1 MTVEYVRIDWPE
13 PDEPRQARRCTT
25 RDCDYTPRVEGE
37 CWLCP
42 DCAEKRRREREALRE
57 ALAGVMACLD
67 NPGLSERERDR
78 ARGAALAAL
87 RTAQGG

>member
-1 MTVEYVRIDWPE
+1 VEYVRIDWPT

-42 DCAEKRRREREALRE
+42 HCVEKRRREREALVDACE
-57 ALAGVMACLD
+57 AALETLD
-67 NPGLSERERDR
+67 HAEVTRWEQEVADR
-78 ARGAALAAL
+78 LRAALALAKEE
-87 RTAQGG
+87 TS

>member
-1 MTVEYVRIDWPE
+1 MKFVRINCPE

-42 DCAEKRRREREALRE
+42 HCVEKRRREREALRDACE
-57 ALAGVMACLD
+57 AALETLD
-67 NPGLSERERDR
+67 HAELNRWEQEVADR
-78 ARGAALAAL
+78 LRAALAFAKEE
-87 RTAQGG
+87 TS

>member
-1 MTVEYVRIDWPE
+1 MEYVRIDWPE

-42 DCAEKRRREREALRE
+42 HCVEKRRREREALRE
-57 ALAGVMACLD
+57 ALAGLLA
-67 NPGLSERERDR
+67 GLQK
-78 ARGAALAAL
+78 GLAAHTPEWQERL
-87 RTAQGG
+87 RAARMALGRAEGD